1 MRFALELSGRR
12 LRIGVRRRD
21 LLRPIQHLARRF
33 LRMTHRSSLVDWVLV
48 RAWIEPDHTK
58 PLRVVIRRP
67 NADADEPESEQVFAD
82 ADGAASFLRLWL
94 TGLTRRWDAGER
106 SRLSRGR
113 RGDHEPGDEPES

>member
-1 MRFALELSGRR
+1 
-12 LRIGVRRRD
+12 
-21 LLRPIQHLARRF
+21 
-33 LRMTHRSSLVDWVLV
+33 MTHRPSLVDWVLV

-67 NADADEPESEQVFAD
+67 NADMDEPESEQAFAD

-106 SRLSRGR
+106 SRLSRGPR
-113 RGDHEPGDEPES
+113 DDHEPGNKPES